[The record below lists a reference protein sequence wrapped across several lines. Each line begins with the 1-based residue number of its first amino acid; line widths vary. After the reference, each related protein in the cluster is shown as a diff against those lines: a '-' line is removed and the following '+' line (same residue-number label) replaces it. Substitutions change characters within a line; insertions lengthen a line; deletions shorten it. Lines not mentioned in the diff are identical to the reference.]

1 MLKKILNILAFA
13 FVFLSATAQTEK
25 QYNDTSYFIPFD
37 NDFNLIM
44 SASKGHLK
52 NVSSLLERGADIN
65 SITVDGITSLM
76 YATENGDI
84 DMIRLLLENSA
95 NPNLKP
101 YNGVTALISACK
113 ANNFE
118 IAEYLITNGADINLT
133 DQQGATGFHYAAAYN
148 YLDLAEMLIFFKA
161 DFTKPDKF
169 GTPPLIAAAYNNC
182 LESLD
187 LLLSNEVDI
196 NIKDKQGYT
205 AIMVASQ
212 RNNIKI
218 IELLIALGADVN
230 LVNDGGMTALAFAIR
245 NEHYEVVE
253 KLINAGADV
262 NHKISGSK
270 NIIELARETKDD
282 EITEL
287 LLANGAKS
295 SPLPNFNKLAIG
307 TGILFSSNEFMN
319 NINFDYLDNKYNT
332 GINAGFYFRPAAIRI
347 NTEAINDTSYQ
358 YWERRFA
365 FQVGLEKSFALIEN
379 GDSEAGPIIGAKL
392 YHSFG
397 NYRGS
402 NLIPESLN
410 TIAPT
415 IGWYYRSQY
424 ITLMATYEYI
434 DFQILNASKGKINLS
449 LAFNISTA
457 RKKLVEKSIP
467 WLTY

>member
-1 MLKKILNILAFA
+1 MLT
-13 FVFLSATAQTEK
+13 FLSVSVYAQTEK

-52 NVSSLLERGADIN
+52 NVSSLLERKADIN
-65 SITVDGITSLM
+65 SITVDGISSLM

-84 DMIRLLLENSA
+84 DMIRLLLKNGA

-113 ANNFE
+113 SNNFE
-118 IAEYLITNGADINLT
+118 IAEYLITNGAELNLT
-133 DQQGATGFHYAAAYN
+133 DQQGATGFHYAVAYN
-148 YLDLAEMLIFFKA
+148 YVDLAEMLIFFDA
-161 DFTKPDKF
+161 DFTKPDRF
-169 GTPPLIAAAYNNC
+169 GTPPLITAAYNNC

-196 NIKDKQGYT
+196 NSKDRQGYT
-205 AIMVASQ
+205 SLMVASQ

-218 IELLIALGADVN
+218 IELLLALGADVN
-230 LVNDGGMTALAFAIR
+230 LVNEGGMTALGFAIR

-253 KLINAGADV
+253 KLINAGANV

-270 NIIELARETKDD
+270 NLIELSRETKDD
-282 EITEL
+282 EISEL
-287 LLANGAKS
+287 LISEGAKAN
-295 SPLPNFNKLAIG
+295 PLPNFNKLAIG
-307 TGILFSSNEFMN
+307 TGMLFSQKEFMN
-319 NINFDYLDNKYNT
+319 NINFDFLDSKYNT

-358 YWERRFA
+358 YWERRYA
-365 FQVGLEKSFALIEN
+365 FQLGLEKGFALLEGKN
-379 GDSEAGPIIGAKL
+379 SKAGPIIGLKL
-392 YHSFG
+392 YHSYG

-402 NLIPESLN
+402 NTKPVAVN

-415 IGWYYRSQY
+415 IGWYFRSQY
-424 ITLMATYEYI
+424 ITLMAAYEYV
-434 DFQILNASKGKINLS
+434 DFGILNASKGKINLS
-449 LAFNISTA
+449 LAFNVSTA

>member
-1 MLKKILNILAFA
+1 MKKILNILAFA
-13 FVFLSATAQTEK
+13 FLVLSATAQTEK

-84 DMIRLLLENSA
+84 DMIRLLLEKNA

-118 IAEYLITNGADINLT
+118 IAEYLVANGAEINLT
-133 DQQGATGFHYAAAYN
+133 DQQGTTGFHYAVAYN
-148 YLDLAEMLIFFKA
+148 YVDLAKMLIFFKA
-161 DFTKPDKF
+161 DFTKADKF
-169 GTPPLIAAAYNNC
+169 GTPPLITAAYNNC
-182 LESLD
+182 LESVD
-187 LLLSNEVDI
+187 LILSNEVDI
-196 NIKDKQGYT
+196 NSKDKQGYT
-205 AIMVASQ
+205 ATMVASQ
-212 RNNIKI
+212 KNNINI
-218 IELLIALGADVN
+218 IELLLALGADVN
-230 LVNDGGMTALAFAIR
+230 LVNDGGMTALGFAVK

-262 NHKISGSK
+262 NHKISRSK

-287 LLANGAKS
+287 LLTEGAKS

-307 TGILFSSNEFMN
+307 TGMLFNSSEFMN
-319 NINFDYLDNKYNT
+319 SINFDYLDSKYNT
-332 GINAGFYFRPAAIRI
+332 GINAGFYYRPWAIRT

-365 FQVGLEKSFALIEN
+365 FQLGLEKSFALIEN
-379 GDSEAGPIIGAKL
+379 GNSQTGPIVGAKL

-402 NLIPESLN
+402 NLKPETVN

-424 ITLMATYEYI
+424 ITLMGTYEYL
-434 DFQILNASKGKINLS
+434 DFGILNASKAKINLS

-457 RKKLVEKSIP
+457 RKKLVEKNIP